1 LEELATVDYWK
12 FLAGLGLFLFGMM
25 QIEESLK
32 NLAGRTFK
40 KVIRFFTKNPVA
52 GIINGTLATAVLQS
66 SSIVTLMVLSFV
78 GADILAL
85 RNALGIVLGANL
97 GTTLKG
103 WVVASVGFS
112 ASYEAFIL
120 PIIAIGSCGLI
131 FLGAKF
137 RAYHFFTFLVGL
149 GLLFMGLE
157 TMNESVV
164 TFSKSI
170 DLSLVQGYGIFVY
183 FVFGFFITAIIQSSS
198 ATMMLTLS
206 ALGVQMI
213 ELPDAVALV
222 IGADLGT
229 TITATIGAIGGTAV
243 KKRVA
248 AAHFFFNLVT
258 NLLALSLMWVVMDWI
273 SGTLHVEDPL
283 FALVAFHSTMN
294 VMGILLFFPFL
305 GIFEKFLNRLWV
317 GDQTTVTQFISK
329 IEPEPAEA
337 AILAV
342 KKDLHLF
349 FQKVFSFIQMSLG
362 GRQNSSGAGSNFVV
376 EFLFIEREESRLDYE
391 RIKQTEGEMLKFM
404 ARLQAVKL
412 EEVDSLQ
419 LQKSMQ
425 ALRLA
430 VEAAKA
436 AKDIEH
442 NIKDFKKSLRSD
454 VEKFENVLTEHFES
468 VQLGLKS
475 LVDHPESVA
484 KKDEIEF
491 LLKEIEAA
499 FQAVNTWIYTE
510 LQQDSNLATIVA
522 TMLNVNREIYNSH
535 LSLLR
540 ALSEHDLNGSK

>member
-1 LEELATVDYWK
+1 MSNIDYWK
-12 FLAGLGLFLFGMM
+12 FFAGLGLFLFGMM

-40 KVIRFFTKNPVA
+40 KAIRFFTKNPIA

-103 WVVASVGFS
+103 WVVASLGFS
-112 ASYEAFIL
+112 ANLDGLIL

-131 FLGAKF
+131 FLGPKF
-137 RAYHFFTFLVGL
+137 RAYHFFVFLVGF
-149 GLLFMGLE
+149 GLLFTGLE

-164 TFSKSI
+164 NFSKSI
-170 DLSLVQGYGIFVY
+170 DLSLIQGYGILVY
-183 FVFGFFITAIIQSSS
+183 FMFGFVVTAIIQSSS

-206 ALGVQMI
+206 ALSVQMI
-213 ELPDAVALV
+213 TLPDAVALI

-229 TITATIGAIGGTAV
+229 TMTATLGAIGGTAV

-258 NLLALSLMWVVMDWI
+258 NLLALSGMWIVIDWI
-273 SGTLHVEDPL
+273 RETLQIQDPL
-283 FALVAFHSTMN
+283 YALVAFHSTMN
-294 VMGILLFFPFL
+294 VMGILLFLPFL
-305 GIFEKFLNRLWV
+305 GVFERFLNQLWR
-317 GDQTTVTQFISK
+317 GDQTAVTQFISK
-329 IEPEPAEA
+329 IEPEPPEA
-337 AILAV
+337 ATLAV
-342 KKDLHLF
+342 KKDLHVLF
-349 FQKVFSFIQMSLG
+349 QRVFRFIQMSLG
-362 GRQNSSGAGSNFVV
+362 GSKSAHEESGSFVV
-376 EFLFIEREESRLDYE
+376 EFFFVEREENRMEYE
-391 RIKQTEGEMLKFM
+391 RIKQTEGEILKFM
-404 ARLQAVKL
+404 ARLQSLKL
-412 EEVDSLQ
+412 EETESVQ
-419 LQKSMQ
+419 LQKAMVV
-425 ALRLA
+425 LRLA

-442 NIKDFKKSLRSD
+442 NIQDFKRSLRGD
-454 VEKFENVLTEHFES
+454 VERFEKVLSENFES
-468 VQLGLKS
+468 VQAGLRS
-475 LVDHPESVA
+475 LVDHPESQA

-491 LLKEIEAA
+491 LTKELDSA
-499 FQAVNTWIYTE
+499 FQKVSNWIYSE
-510 LQQDSNLATIVA
+510 LKRDTNLASIVA

-540 ALSEHDLNGSK
+540 AIAEHDLNGSK